1 MGNKPWGN
9 ERILE
14 SNDRYAVKLITYDR
28 QARTSLQLHKR
39 KRETLYVI
47 DGAIIVE
54 VDGLA
59 RTMMSGTHITIEP
72 GQVHRVTGGRQR
84 GGVVIECQSPELD
97 DIVRLEDDHG
107 RPTGAG

>member
-14 SNDRYAVKLITYDR
+14 SNDAYAVKLITYNKN
-28 QARTSLQLHKR
+28 ARTSLQYHER

-47 DGAIIVE
+47 HGRVLLELDGE
-54 VDGLA
+54 Q
-59 RTMMSGTHITIEP
+59 RTLTEGSFVTIEP
-72 GQVHRVTGGRQR
+72 GQVHRVTGGRQ
-84 GGVVIECQSPELD
+84 GGGTVIECQTPELD